1 MEPSKTPKR
10 PSNDDAT
17 SATTISP
24 QSKNKIQFKK
34 LSLNEE
40 INKKFLIAASFEYQK
55 QLNEQCEFNDEAIQ
69 EMEENLNQLLTSP
82 NKIERIATK
91 FPKQTAVKVI
101 AALEKFRLE
110 QPIAS
115 DKVQKKCYQR
125 KDSYLM
131 TSLSS
136 LQESAFKNI
145 LTNNNS
151 YCHLTSLLSAE

>member
-1 MEPSKTPKR
+1 LLT
-10 PSNDDAT
+10 
-17 SATTISP
+17 
-24 QSKNKIQFKK
+24 
-34 LSLNEE
+34 
-40 INKKFLIAASFEYQK
+40 AASFKYQK
-55 QLNEQCEFNDEAIQ
+55 QLIEQCEFNDEAIQ
-69 EMEENLNQLLTSP
+69 EMAENLNQLLTSP

-91 FPKQTAVKVI
+91 FPKRTAVKVI
-101 AALEKFRLE
+101 AAHEKFRLE
-110 QPIAS
+110 QPITS
-115 DKVQKKCYQR
+115 DKVQKKYYQR